1 MEMQHIII
9 FVLVGAVCMVIVTGG
24 VISMTS
30 DMEPTQTHLVSG
42 ASVGG
47 ILGAAAGILTS
58 SSMPELTDM
67 IGGFSQHSPD
77 MKVGL
82 PSF

>member
-1 MEMQHIII
+1 MEMQNIII
-9 FVLVGAVCMVIVTGG
+9 FVLVGAICMFIITGG

-30 DMEPTQTHLVSG
+30 DAEPTQTHLVSG
-42 ASVGG
+42 ATLGG
-47 ILGAAAGILTS
+47 ILGAAAGVMS
-58 SSMPELTDM
+58 SSSVSELSDM
-67 IGGFSQHSPD
+67 IGGYSQSPD